1 MASEPVVGGPPSTAI
16 GVLGR
21 RLREERLSSGMTLR
35 EMARQLGVS
44 PSFVSQFENGK
55 SQPSVAT
62 LYSISQLLGVSV
74 DALFAPETA
83 KPKPSRTDVEPTVG
97 RPPKGRRP
105 KSNAADGEVVNR
117 SDLGSPAE
125 AWERPGEPF
134 RFSLTTRSDRPR
146 LVMDTGVIWEQLARS
161 GDGSSD
167 FMEIIYPPGSSS
179 TNDERMMRHAGFE
192 YGYLLEGELQVTF
205 GFETYMMRAGDALCL
220 DSSRP
225 HLFKNLGRVTA
236 RGVWCVHHAHDSD

>member
-1 MASEPVVGGPPSTAI
+1 MGG
-16 GVLGR
+16 LGG
-21 RLREERLSSGMTLR
+21 RLREVRLASGMTLR
-35 EMARQLGVS
+35 ELARQLGVS

-74 DALFAPETA
+74 DALFAPEGFKPKAA
-83 KPKPSRTDVEPTVG
+83 KPKLDQPVSQAT
-97 RPPKGRRP
+97 PPQGSAKGRSRGVGTG
-105 KSNAADGEVVNR
+105 DVVNR

-125 AWERPGEPF
+125 AWDRPGEPF
-134 RFSLTTRSDRPR
+134 RFSMTTPNDRPR
-146 LVMDTGVIWEQLARS
+146 LVMDTGVIWAQLARS
-161 GDGSSD
+161 GDGDSD
-167 FMEIIYPPGSSS
+167 FMEIVYPPGSSS

-205 GFETYMMRAGDALCL
+205 GFDVYMMHAGDSLCL

-225 HLFKNLGRVTA
+225 HLFKNLGKVTA

>member
-1 MASEPVVGGPPSTAI
+1 MGELGG
-16 GVLGR
+16 
-21 RLREERLSSGMTLR
+21 RLREVRLATGMTLR
-35 EMARQLGVS
+35 ELARQLGVS

-74 DALFAPETA
+74 DALFAPGNGTPPSTKSKSAAPIA
-83 KPKPSRTDVEPTVG
+83 KPGTSATRPRTRAGVAT
-97 RPPKGRRP
+97 
-105 KSNAADGEVVNR
+105 DGVNR

-125 AWERPGEPF
+125 AWDRPGEAF
-134 RFSLTTRSDRPR
+134 RFSLTSPGERPR
-146 LVMDTGVIWEQLARS
+146 LVMDTGVIWSQLARS
-161 GDGSSD
+161 GDGDSD
-167 FMEIIYPPGSSS
+167 FMEIVYPPGSSS

-205 GFETYMMRAGDALCL
+205 GFSVYMMQAGDSLCL

-225 HLFKNLGRVTA
+225 HLFKNLGAVTA
-236 RGVWCVHHAHDSD
+236 RGIWCVHHSHSTS